1 MGTETSCSGMLK
13 AGQHKAQGCEWCG
26 ESLPYHQPYCI
37 DMGKD
42 WVQVCEDRNS
52 FFFFHWD
59 FGASPAKDVILLPSP
74 APIFSFSVRCLA
86 IALALLFWSADKNPS
101 VSHHVPPSRTGHGTA
116 NRDESPFTGQHW
128 QAASP
133 ANFRFCR
140 LWQSPGGYCILRALH
155 RH

>member
-1 MGTETSCSGMLK
+1 MSGVGK
-13 AGQHKAQGCEWCG
+13 ACPIISRIVSTWGRIGSRSVKTGAA
-26 ESLPYHQPYCI
+26 
-37 DMGKD
+37 
-42 WVQVCEDRNS
+42 

-59 FGASPAKDVILLPSP
+59 FGASPAKDVILLPPP